1 LSWDYWFISMTN
13 PSQTNPKPKLY
24 IGPTF

>member
-1 LSWDYWFISMTN
+1 MTN
-13 PSQTNPKPKLY
+13 SSQTNPKLKLY